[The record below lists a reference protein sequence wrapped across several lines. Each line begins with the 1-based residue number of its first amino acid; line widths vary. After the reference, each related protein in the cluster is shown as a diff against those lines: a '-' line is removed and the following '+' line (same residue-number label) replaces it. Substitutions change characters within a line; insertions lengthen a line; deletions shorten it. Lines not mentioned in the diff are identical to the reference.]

1 VSLGLTIAVLGAALT
16 GTPPFYWAAVGILV
30 AIAVYVRIRL
40 SRRKRDRHYRP

>member
-1 VSLGLTIAVLGAALT
+1 MIGVLGAALT
-16 GTPPFYWAAVGILV
+16 DTPPFYWAAVGILV